1 MDERDEIIKF
11 RKNELE
17 TIDMSL
23 ATINSLSLYVEKIE
37 EDYESIKANYLI
49 LTHMFKKE
57 TKKIQDTLN
66 KSNGSGGVSD
76 TNQKDTINNN
86 NNNKNNNNNSKSLKR
101 KINSI
106 N

>member
-66 KSNGSGGVSD
+66 KSNGVSGD
-76 TNQKDTINNN
+76 TNEKDTINK
-86 NNNKNNNNNSKSLKR
+86 NKNNKNNNSKSLKR